1 MKLSNKY
8 KNELQMDIIQWRTV
22 ANALFYTLQ
31 KEQDPIKK
39 KSMEDNLVE
48 VKAELAALVRK
59 QKGIQ

>member
-1 MKLSNKY
+1 
-8 KNELQMDIIQWRTV
+8 MDIIQWRTV

-31 KEQDPIKK
+31 KEQDPVKK